1 MRLSG
6 GVEMI
11 SCALHKNLDLP
22 NCALPPVPVVGK
34 VLYFMKNGSCVHP
47 PRFRHPFMKF
57 VPELIPTHDSN
68 H

>member
-11 SCALHKNLDLP
+11 SCALHNNLDLP
-22 NCALPPVPVVGK
+22 NCVLPPIPVVEK
-34 VLYFMKNGSCVHP
+34 VLYFMKNGSWMHP
-47 PRFRHPFMKF
+47 PRFCHPFMKF
-57 VPELIPTHDSN
+57 VPRMISTHDSY